1 MALSQEQRRRAGLGL
16 RDLPHRGPSGAC
28 PEGSTGWGRLS
39 PHERCHGQA
48 GDHRSGVCCR
58 RGLVPRRPRR
68 LSLNNKLHAPA
79 QESTTKVTVL
89 AGAASPVPV
98 PTTLTRGCSA
108 RTVVVTAQ
116 PGTTVL
122 SSLCLVVGTELVVK
136 LAKQVRAGTGW
147 SGPPFLS
154 GRGVLVENS
163 SGAVDG
169 RDTGRFQAAAPGRAE
184 VMAASEA
191 ACAFAAPTPCSL
203 PAFVTTLDVRV
214 VGMKSR
220 TGA

>member
-1 MALSQEQRRRAGLGL
+1 MLSA
-16 RDLPHRGPSGAC
+16 
-28 PEGSTGWGRLS
+28 
-39 PHERCHGQA
+39 
-48 GDHRSGVCCR
+48 
-58 RGLVPRRPRR
+58 
-68 LSLNNKLHAPA
+68 
-79 QESTTKVTVL
+79 
-89 AGAASPVPV
+89 
-98 PTTLTRGCSA
+98 
-108 RTVVVTAQ
+108 
-116 PGTTVL
+116 
-122 SSLCLVVGTELVVK
+122 LCLVVGTELVVN
-136 LAKQVRAGTGW
+136 LAKQVRGGARW

-169 RDTGRFQAAAPGRAE
+169 RDTGRFQAAAPGRAD